1 MARLKR
7 LCEFLQRQDWPYQ
20 YEEENDS
27 GSIEFLHRGLAY
39 HIWEYPEPERGAAS
53 NVANAGR
60 MVDYEDDYE
69 AQILAILQNWEGAS

>member
-1 MARLKR
+1 MR
-7 LCEFLQRQDWPYQ
+7 LQRLREFFERQEWPVEYD
-20 YEEENDS
+20 EEDDC
-27 GSIEFLHRGLAY
+27 GSFEFTHRGLAY

-69 AQILAILQNWEGAS
+69 AQILAVLQGWEGVK